1 MIRFTRKLT
10 KKITN
15 TGHDS
20 YVVSIPREIAEEL
33 RLPEGGLVSLRVWAY
48 RNEVL
53 IENYEESWHPYQ
65 EVFSPAKLGF
75 VDIEI
80 EPKTR
85 GRSRGFAEGR
95 VLPTPGQ
102 FLRETKALCRYLEAT
117 RLPSGL
123 RRRRRRRLRLDQD

>member
-1 MIRFTRKLT
+1 LT